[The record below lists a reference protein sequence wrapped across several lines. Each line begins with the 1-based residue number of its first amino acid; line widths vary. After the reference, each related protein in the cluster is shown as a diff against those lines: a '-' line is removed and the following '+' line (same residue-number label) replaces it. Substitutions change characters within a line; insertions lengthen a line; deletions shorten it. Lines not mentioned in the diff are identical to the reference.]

1 MKTFVA
7 ISGGILLTL
16 SCVAT
21 SDARPH
27 NEGPR
32 PTHAE
37 VIYNHPIYHLNLS
50 DVVSTAPEQVSDNF
64 AYRTYRGE

>member
-1 MKTFVA
+1 MKTFVT

-16 SCVAT
+16 SFVAT

-27 NEGPR
+27 NERLR
-32 PTHAE
+32 PTQAE

-50 DVVSTAPEQVSDNF
+50 DVISPAPEQVSDNF
-64 AYRTYRGE
+64 AYRTYSGD